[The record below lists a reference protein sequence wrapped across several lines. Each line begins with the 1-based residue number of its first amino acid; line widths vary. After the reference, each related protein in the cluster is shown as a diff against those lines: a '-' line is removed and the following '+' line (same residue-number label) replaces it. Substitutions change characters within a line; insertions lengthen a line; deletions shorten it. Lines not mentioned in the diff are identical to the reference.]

1 MIYAR
6 VAARAYII
14 FAACA
19 RFWIFC
25 QNTDCKTAGQRGCRK
40 TGAHKC
46 EILHAKTAPDGGPI
60 TAGTAGRD
68 RRSIFKLFVQNP
80 IRMAMH
86 VAIRH
91 MHCHASIFT
100 YHR

>member
-25 QNTDCKTAGQRGCRK
+25 QNTDCKTAGQRGCQK

-46 EILHAKTAPDGGPI
+46 KILHAKTAP
-60 TAGTAGRD
+60 
-68 RRSIFKLFVQNP
+68 
-80 IRMAMH
+80 
-86 VAIRH
+86 
-91 MHCHASIFT
+91 
-100 YHR
+100 